1 MFLNPLRWPSLGAH
15 AWLGPLGRAS
25 LPFLSHT
32 SRDPCVGS
40 LAGGLMGQ
48 LA

>member
-15 AWLGPLGRAS
+15 TWLGPLGRAF
-25 LPFLSHT
+25 LPFLST
-32 SRDPCVGS
+32 FLQGPLCGQYGRR
-40 LAGGLMGQ
+40 LMGQ